1 MEQNRWKN
9 FTKREQIMMIGAE
22 FMRAKTWQH
31 KNPSL
36 RSGTLF
42 PNGNKNPSL
51 RSGTLFPNGNKNPSL
66 RSGTLFPNGNKNP
79 SLRSGTL
86 FPNGNKDQDKFHLAL
101 ERALELIDLTLS
113 DDKWRDNT
121 LALLRLR
128 DEVAKFYVAERTDD
142 ISFLYKAL

>member
-31 KNPSL
+31 
-36 RSGTLF
+36 
-42 PNGNKNPSL
+42 KNPSL

>member
-31 KNPSL
+31 
-36 RSGTLF
+36 
-42 PNGNKNPSL
+42 
-51 RSGTLFPNGNKNPSL
+51 
-66 RSGTLFPNGNKNP
+66 KNP

>member
-31 KNPSL
+31 
-36 RSGTLF
+36 
-42 PNGNKNPSL
+42 
-51 RSGTLFPNGNKNPSL
+51 KNPSL